1 MTQRDLIE
9 MLVGHGR
16 SRAEATKLVKAFEA
30 EVERRVLNTKER
42 RETIAIRALQGLL
55 AADYFIGQPV
65 TAVETA
71 LMHADALIA
80 ELDKP

>member
-1 MTQRDLIE
+1 MTNRDLIE
-9 MLVGHGR
+9 ILVGHGR
-16 SRAEATKLVKAFEA
+16 ARNEAMKLVKAFEA

-42 RETIAIRALQGLL
+42 RETIAVAALQGLL
-55 AADYFIGQPV
+55 AADYYIGQPI

>member
-1 MTQRDLIE
+1 MTNRDLIE
-9 MLVGHGR
+9 ILVGHGR
-16 SRAEATKLVKAFEA
+16 ARNEAMKLVKAFEA

-42 RETIAIRALQGLL
+42 RETIAVMALQGLL
-55 AADYFIGQPV
+55 AADYCIGQPGV
-65 TAVETA
+65 AVETA

>member
-1 MTQRDLIE
+1 MTNRDLIE
-9 MLVGHGR
+9 ILVGHGR
-16 SRAEATKLVKAFEA
+16 ARNEAMKLVKAFEA

-42 RETIAIRALQGLL
+42 RETIAVAALQGLL
-55 AADYFIGQPV
+55 AADYFIAQPI